1 MYCICVVILSFME
14 GHKVAEMYAQLHT
27 KEIVSALGCTPRR
40 VSPVCQGPRSVRNMN
55 EISWHNPFKDAKSRS
70 MVQYG
75 KRLRANFSE
84 TLSVQLRGTLYC
96 TVQSIVVLHVVVRV
110 HGTVHLKHLVKYC
123 MYIVHCTVNAG
134 DN

>member
-1 MYCICVVILSFME
+1 
-14 GHKVAEMYAQLHT
+14 
-27 KEIVSALGCTPRR
+27 
-40 VSPVCQGPRSVRNMN
+40 
-55 EISWHNPFKDAKSRS
+55 

-75 KRLRANFSE
+75 KRLGANFSE

-96 TVQSIVVLHVVVRV
+96 TVQSIVVLHVVVQV

-123 MYIVHCTVNAG
+123 TVNTG